1 MVLALQNKELRKGNG
16 EPRPKELLAK
26 HKESLPLISVSSTKK
41 SPLCSRARHSL
52 CLEGNVFSSRD
63 AKLAAGSPARARRA
77 GAVQLVRL
85 KGKI

>member
-1 MVLALQNKELRKGNG
+1 MDSPDPRKCWPNTRN
-16 EPRPKELLAK
+16 PFLLLVFQA
-26 HKESLPLISVSSTKK
+26 VKK
-41 SPLCSRARHSL
+41 SPLRTRARHSL

-77 GAVQLVRL
+77 GGVQLVRL